1 MTRRGRDRM
10 DRYRSGSAGH
20 QANAIAGLSSFL
32 ERDL

>member
-1 MTRRGRDRM
+1 M
-10 DRYRSGSAGH
+10 DRYRSGGTGH